1 MDHAHFIKSIL
12 KVLPVVGALV
22 IPVTPFAQTTAPLT
36 RAEVRAQLVELESV
50 GYRPAS
56 RDLYYPE
63 AIQAAEAGVARVN
76 SAGDS
81 SAAGVGGTAEPTSQ
95 SGPGR
100 SSTGTVPVFRGH

>member
-22 IPVTPFAQTTAPLT
+22 IPVIPFAQTAAPVT

-56 RDLYYPE
+56 RDLYYPA
-63 AIQAAEAGVARVN
+63 AIQAAEARVAQVN

-81 SAAGVGGTAEPTSQ
+81 STAGVGGTTEPTSQ
-95 SGPGR
+95 SGSGR
-100 SSTGTVPVFRGH
+100 SSIGAVPVFRGH